1 MKLRKA
7 IKFAAAGAVVGIAPA
22 ISMAGPTSANFDSW
36 TVDPSDDGIVYNCDT
51 VNYSCDT
58 ANALGGTGSADPDF
72 YQITIT
78 EKATGNQYFQTI
90 HYDAAEGVFKAEN
103 FVGVE
108 ANTDYSHGGVLSKTF
123 ISETQGV
130 LSATDDFNSTAIITS
145 YDWMEAQSDAG
156 ATSLRKVYLDQNI
169 AHTSGGATTFN
180 SGFNFKM
187 GTLSDVADSV
197 YEVSTITN
205 GVTDDPTV
213 YAGEYTDTFE
223 QIETKIEGA
232 TAYDGLISKT
242 LKAVARIDASSGI
255 PSEAFTQ
262 DFVRNEAEGAAVSD
276 SGMVTVGTGPK
287 QTTYTFAAGDTIVA
301 LTLDQNVGGAAAQFS
316 LSDSANET
324 AVAAGGTAEAG
335 VDYLN
340 AGIGSFLDATYTGSG
355 TGAAYDPW
363 PNF

>member
-7 IKFAAAGAVVGIAPA
+7 IKIAAAGAIVGIAPA
-22 ISMAGPTSANFDSW
+22 ISMAGPSSASFDTW

-90 HYDAAEGVFKAEN
+90 HYDPAEGVFRAEN

-108 ANTDYSHGGVLSKTF
+108 GNTDYSHGGVLSKTF

-130 LSATDDFNSTAIITS
+130 LSATDDFASTAIITS

-156 ATSLRKVYLDQNI
+156 ASSLRKVMLNQDI
-169 AHTSGGATTFN
+169 SHTSGGATTFN

-187 GTLSDVADSV
+187 GTFSDVADSV

-205 GVTDDPTV
+205 GVTDDPTI

-223 QIETKIEGA
+223 QIETKVEGA
-232 TAYDGLISKT
+232 TVHNDLIKKT
-242 LKAVARIDASSGI
+242 LKAVARIDSNSGI
-255 PSEAFTQ
+255 PDEAFVQ

-276 SGMVTVGTGPK
+276 SGLVTVGSGPK
-287 QTTYTFAAGDTIVA
+287 QTTYSFSAGDTIVA

-316 LSDSANET
+316 LSDSANES
-324 AVAAGGTAEAG
+324 GTGEAG

-340 AGIGSFLDATYTGSG
+340 AGYGSFIDATYTNGGG
-355 TGAAYDPW
+355 TAYDPW